1 MNDVNVTI
9 SVGYAII
16 NTIAFIK
23 NGDKLS
29 LIMAIIWLI
38 WLFVL
43 NIINKDV
50 KACIA
55 GAIVIVSFIVY
66 YLILK

>member
-1 MNDVNVTI
+1 MNDISFVV

-23 NGDKLS
+23 NRDKMS

-38 WLFVL
+38 WLF
-43 NIINKDV
+43 IQYKYF
-50 KACIA
+50 K
-55 GAIVIVSFIVY
+55 
-66 YLILK
+66 